1 MLAGIFG
8 QKEDIHVYT
17 LKRRLEE
24 RGCKTIILNL
34 AYDDIILGNNK
45 IEINQ
50 YDLTKFDAFYV
61 RQIPFFLM
69 KQLKKQMP
77 KDTWIS
83 FYDNYQK
90 EADICEFRT
99 TLFSSIINIVSN
111 QTLTI
116 NPLESMFYQQ
126 LKPYQFYLLKKNN
139 IPIPEYYVTND
150 ERFLQ
155 KTDSMV
161 TKPLCSYSEVTQKT
175 KHQIIKI
182 LPQRAIIQQKLVTG
196 RSFRASVL
204 DDQFV
209 GAIEIIHKSI
219 DSRIGKTKYIKMD
232 LPEHV
237 IEILFKCLKILKYRY
252 SEIDF
257 VLNNE
262 NVHILDCNPSAGF
275 MVLEKDAG
283 IHTSSA
289 IADYIIRH
297 IR

>member
-8 QKEDIHVYT
+8 HNKDIHVYT
-17 LKRRLEE
+17 LKRRLEN
-24 RGCKTIILNL
+24 RGCKTFVLNM
-34 AYDDIILGNNK
+34 AYDDSIITIHK
-45 IEINQ
+45 TEINQ
-50 YDLTKFDAFYV
+50 HDLAQFDAFYV

-69 KQLKKQMP
+69 KELKKTMP
-77 KDTWIS
+77 KNTWIH
-83 FYDNYQK
+83 YYEKYQK

-99 TLFSSIINIVSN
+99 TLFSTIINIVSN

-116 NPLESMFYQQ
+116 NPFETMFYQQ
-126 LKPYQFYLLKKNN
+126 LKPFQFYLLKKNN
-139 IPIPEYYVTND
+139 IPIPDYYVTND
-150 ERFLQ
+150 EQFLQ
-155 KTDSMV
+155 NTDNMV
-161 TKPLCSYSEVTQKT
+161 TKPLCSYSKVEQKT
-175 KHQIIKI
+175 KQQIKKI
-182 LPQRAIIQQKLVTG
+182 LPQRAIIQQNLVKG
-196 RSFRASVL
+196 KSIRASL
-204 DDQFV
+204 LEDRFV

-219 DSRIGKTKYIKMD
+219 DSRVGNIKYIKID

-257 VLNNE
+257 VLDNE

-283 IHTSSA
+283 IQTSSA